1 MFSHSVFPARP
12 RFCDR
17 RRQAGCRIRRH
28 RHAPCRSTLA
38 ARQFRKESRLREL
51 GALAQSRGIKVS
63 QLALAWL
70 LAQGEAI
77 VPIPGTRRIERVEEN
92 VAALDIALSTEEL
105 ARIRDILPDG
115 AFGARYAGDMIP
127 NWI

>member
-1 MFSHSVFPARP
+1 M
-12 RFCDR
+12 
-17 RRQAGCRIRRH
+17 
-28 RHAPCRSTLA
+28 
-38 ARQFRKESRLREL
+38 
-51 GALAQSRGIKVS
+51 S